1 MIPPN
6 KAEKNPS
13 LIHVAITAIAKKIQQ
28 RKYMPMLIFVQILSL
43 FSLIHSPI
51 FDTNLFSLSQKLPL
65 LSLYEG
71 NLLTDCGWK
80 FRFFILPYLSISVIP
95 ILISVW
101 RIWNFNTCRYLKW
114 IREYF
119 CHIPSDGCVICIAD
133 ERVLSEVG

>member
-1 MIPPN
+1 MKPPMIPPN

-95 ILISVW
+95 ILISAC
-101 RIWNFNTCRYLKW
+101 RIWNFNTCRDLKW
-114 IREYF
+114 I
-119 CHIPSDGCVICIAD
+119 
-133 ERVLSEVG
+133 